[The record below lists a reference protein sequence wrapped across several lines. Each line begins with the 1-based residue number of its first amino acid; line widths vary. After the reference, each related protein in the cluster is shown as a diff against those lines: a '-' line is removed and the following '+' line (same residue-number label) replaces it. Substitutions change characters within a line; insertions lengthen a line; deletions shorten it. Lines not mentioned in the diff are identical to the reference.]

1 MPSKHQSTIQIIM
14 NSTHEPIDEVFL
26 NVRKAYRLLHDFQR
40 MVRDAVSYIGAQLDS
55 SSTL

>member
-1 MPSKHQSTIQIIM
+1 M